1 MGVSGVRN
9 VRFSEN
15 LACLVCLKHPLWD
28 SPFCL
33 ITDEL
38 SELEESDF
46 EENTDITTEVIPRI
60 REVEEQ
66 IVEDETEE
74 EEKAVIN
81 NE

>member
-28 SPFCL
+28 SLFCL

-74 EEKAVIN
+74 EKAVIN

>member
-15 LACLVCLKHPLWD
+15 LACLVCLKQPLWD

>member
-1 MGVSGVRN
+1 MGVLGVRN

-15 LACLVCLKHPLWD
+15 LACLVCLKHPRWD

-74 EEKAVIN
+74 EKAVIN